1 MASSDFA
8 ESDGVIRPDDSKLCS
23 RFVEALPV
31 TGAAVAL
38 FGGSVPETSICASD
52 AMAARLDEIQ
62 FDLGEGPRWESVRS
76 RLPVH
81 EPYVQR
87 SAHARWPIFGNVV
100 QQTGVAALFVYPL
113 SVAALDVGVVEL
125 YRLTPGPLS
134 AADDAIAL
142 TLASET
148 AWTLLDRLLNIRE
161 AARASEPRDSAPLS
175 RREIHQA
182 TGMVL
187 VQLDA
192 DATEALLVMR
202 AHAFAHDRSLREVA
216 SDIVERRLTFAS

>member
-8 ESDGVIRPDDSKLCS
+8 ESDSVIRPDDSKLCL

-52 AMAARLDEIQ
+52 SMAARLEEIQ

-76 RLPVH
+76 RLPAH
-81 EPYVQR
+81 APYAQQ
-87 SAHARWPIFGNVV
+87 SAHERWPVFGNAL
-100 QQTGVAALFVYPL
+100 QQTAVAAMFVYPL
-113 SVAALDVGVVEL
+113 SVAALDVGVVEM
-125 YRLTPGPLS
+125 YSLTPGPMS

-142 TLASET
+142 ALASET
-148 AWTLLDRLLNIRE
+148 AWTLLDRLLSIQE
-161 AARASEPRDSAPLS
+161 AAQTVGLRDNAPMS

-182 TGMVL
+182 AGMVL
-187 VQLDA
+187 VQLGG

-216 SDIVERRLTFAS
+216 SDVVERRLIFSG